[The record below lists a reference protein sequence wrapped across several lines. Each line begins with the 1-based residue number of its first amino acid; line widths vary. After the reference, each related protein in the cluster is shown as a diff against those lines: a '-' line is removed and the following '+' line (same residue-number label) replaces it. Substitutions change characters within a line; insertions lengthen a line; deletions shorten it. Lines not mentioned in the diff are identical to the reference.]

1 MNQIE
6 NTLTSLEVAEMVG
19 KDHSK
24 VIRDI
29 RNITSHLNEAKNG
42 SVKIE
47 DYFTEDTYQDNKGES
62 RPCYRLT
69 KKGCELF
76 STRMTGAKGTQF
88 AVAYIERFNQ
98 MEQHIKQ
105 VKIPTSQ
112 RELVQLALSANE
124 ETNQRI
130 DVVETKIQEIEENK
144 LITTEDKGTI
154 DSHVRKKVASI
165 CRDLRLD
172 QQAKSLLFQDLGSSI
187 KRLFNVPNR
196 GRIKDKDFL
205 KALDFVDTWEPSSV
219 TKAQIHQLSLFDET
233 A

>member
-19 KDHSK
+19 RDHNNVLK
-24 VIRDI
+24 DI
-29 RNITSHLNEAKNG
+29 RNIIEQIGAVKNYHTYFA
-42 SVKIE
+42 E
-47 DYFTEDTYQDNKGES
+47 DVYKDIQGKD
-62 RPCYRLT
+62 RPCFKLT

-76 STRMTGAKGTQF
+76 GGRMSGAKGTHF
-88 AVAYIERFNQ
+88 AMDYIERFNQ

-165 CRDLRLD
+165 CREQRLD

-205 KALDFVDTWEPSSV
+205 KALDFIDTWEPSSV

>member
-6 NTLTSLEVAEMVG
+6 NTLTSLEVADMVG
-19 KDHSK
+19 KDHK
-24 VIRDI
+24 NVMRDI
-29 RNITSHLNEAKNG
+29 SRIIEQLDGLNNERIYFIQDVYRDSKNR
-42 SVKIE
+42 E
-47 DYFTEDTYQDNKGES
+47 RD
-62 RPCYRLT
+62 CYRLT

-98 MEQHIKQ
+98 MEDHIKQ
-105 VKIPTSQ
+105 VQIPTTQ